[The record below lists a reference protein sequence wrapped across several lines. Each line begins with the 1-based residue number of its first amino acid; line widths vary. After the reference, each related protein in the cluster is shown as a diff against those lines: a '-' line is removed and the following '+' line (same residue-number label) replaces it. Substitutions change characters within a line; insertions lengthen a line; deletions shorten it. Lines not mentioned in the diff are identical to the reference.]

1 MTAAA
6 NAAVEAAAGAVT
18 ANVVKAA
25 ANAVAKVAAVVVNV
39 VSAEVGAVA
48 VSVPTSPKRAARSKP
63 AAPAAPM
70 NAARVPRPGASCAVK
85 VATGVAARVAVNL
98 AENLAVNLEQTA
110 VADRAPSVNRV
121 DPPQPMTPQPSS
133 TRQRRSRRSWTP
145 FRVPK
150 RWTQARPEKAP
161 DVAVVDAADVIGTS
175 RVQAIRR
182 LPERPAAKRVSRAR
196 PRRSPLQR
204 SRATAMR

>member
-25 ANAVAKVAAVVVNV
+25 ANAVAKVVAAAVNV

-70 NAARVPRPGASCAVK
+70 NEARVPRRRASLAVK
-85 VATGVAARVAVNL
+85 VAARVAVNL
-98 AENLAVNLEQTA
+98 AQTA

-121 DPPQPMTPQPSS
+121 DPPQPMIPWLSS

-145 FRVPK
+145 FRLPR
-150 RWTQARPEKAP
+150 RWTQARPGKVP
-161 DVAVVDAADVIGTS
+161 DVAVVVAGDVIGTS
-175 RVQAIRR
+175 RVKVIRQ
-182 LPERPAAKRVSRAR
+182 LLE
-196 PRRSPLQR
+196 
-204 SRATAMR
+204 

>member
-1 MTAAA
+1 MAAA

-18 ANVVKAA
+18 ANVAKAA
-25 ANAVAKVAAVVVNV
+25 ANAVAKVAAVAVNV

-63 AAPAAPM
+63 AARAAPM

-85 VATGVAARVAVNL
+85 VAARVAVNL